1 MSYDLKIKNG
11 DLVLDSGGIPTTVI
25 GNQKIRQDIVK
36 ILLTRLGENKFH
48 PNYGSDIGSLRIGE
62 ALSKNMVESDMKRS
76 VEQALRYLI
85 SLQKAQ
91 SRFQFLSSSELILDV
106 QNIGVERDSDDPRLY
121 NIFISVLTQKLDVL
135 EEVITIRIV

>member
-91 SRFQFLSSSELILDV
+91 SRFQFLSSSEVILDV